1 MKKIFLLIL
10 LCLGLQNSQAQT
22 LNRRA
27 FLGVQLSAVPDS
39 VSQRAELANGKGV
52 WVQRVFPNSSAAA
65 ANLTPG
71 DVIVSVDKEEVEGVS
86 SFLSLLKTYES
97 GDAVKLIIVR
107 NRKRLKV
114 DLPLKSMP
122 EEQYESADLQY
133 AAVQGPTGLLRS
145 ILSLPAEGGKTPK
158 PVIYI
163 IQGIDCGSIDVA
175 FNPEGTFAQMIRA
188 FNEAGF
194 ATYRVEKSGVG
205 DSKGKIC
212 QDCDFIEDANGF
224 LAGLRQLKQNPA
236 IDSTQIYLLGLSMG
250 GVWAPW
256 MASQEPVKGVI
267 AYGTISRPF
276 NEYLLENFRRQAI
289 LRGTDFAEIEANM
302 KSDARLYHYLFEE
315 GMTPAQI
322 ITKYPEL
329 AFRIE
334 QISADPDGEEII
346 HLFANRSYQFHQQL
360 QHLNVSEAW
369 SKVDAKVLAVWGKG
383 DYVSNQAD
391 HTLISDIVN
400 FYHPGQGE
408 YAEIEANHWFEKT
421 PDMPTAFEARQSNQS
436 LAINQEVFSL
446 FIDWINKQS

>member
-1 MKKIFLLIL
+1 MKKIFLLML

-27 FLGVQLSAVPDS
+27 FLGIQLAAVPDS
-39 VSQRAELANGKGV
+39 VYQQASVAEGLGV

-65 ANLTPG
+65 ANLLAG
-71 DVIVSVDKEEVEGVS
+71 DVIISVDKKEVGGVVD
-86 SFLSLLKTYES
+86 FLSLLKTYES
-97 GDAVKLIIVR
+97 GDEVKLGIAR
-107 NRKRLKV
+107 GAKKLKI

-122 EEQYESADLQY
+122 EEQYEAASLQY
-133 AAVQGPTGLLRS
+133 GAVQGPTGLLRS
-145 ILSLPAEGGKTPK
+145 ILSLPSAPANGPK

-175 FNPEGTFAQMIRA
+175 FSPNGTFAQMIRA

-194 ATYRVEKSGVG
+194 ATYRVEKSGIG
-205 DSKGKIC
+205 DSKGTPC
-212 QDCDFIEDANGF
+212 RDCDFMQDAKGF

-236 IDSTQIYLLGLSMG
+236 IDSSQIYLLGLSMG

-256 MASQEPVKGVI
+256 MASQEPVKGLI

-289 LRGTDFAEIEANM
+289 LAGTDFAEIETNM
-302 KSDARLYHYLFEE
+302 KSDARLYHYMFEE
-315 GMTPAQI
+315 GLTPSQTI
-322 ITKYPEL
+322 EQYPEL
-329 AFRIE
+329 AARIQ
-334 QISADPDGEEII
+334 QISADPDGEAAV

-360 QHLNVSEAW
+360 QQLNVSQAW
-369 SKVDAKVLAVWGKG
+369 SKVDAKVLAVWGQG

-391 HTLISDIVN
+391 HTLIRDIVN
-400 FYHPGQGE
+400 YYHPGQAE
-408 YAEIEANHWFEKT
+408 YAEIDANHWFEQT
-421 PDMPTAFEARQSNQS
+421 PDMQTAYAARQSNQ
-436 LAINQEVFSL
+436 AMTINQEVFAL

>member
-1 MKKIFLLIL
+1 MKKIFLLIV

-27 FLGVQLSAVPDS
+27 FLGIQLSTVPDS
-39 VSQRAELANGKGV
+39 VSQKAALAEGEGV

-71 DVIVSVDKEEVEGVS
+71 DVIVSVDKKAVAGVAN
-86 SFLSLLKTYES
+86 FLSLLKAYEA
-97 GDAVKLIIVR
+97 GDEVKLGVVR
-107 NRKRLKV
+107 NAKKLKL
-114 DLPLKSMP
+114 DLPLRSMP
-122 EEQYESADLQY
+122 EEQYESASLQY
-133 AAVQGPTGLLRS
+133 GSVQGPTGLLRS
-145 ILSLPAEGGKTPK
+145 ILSLPTEENKTPK

-175 FNPEGTFAQMIRA
+175 FNPNGTFAQMIRA

-212 QDCDFIEDANGF
+212 RDCDFMEDANGF
-224 LAGLRQLKQNPA
+224 LAGLRALKQNPA
-236 IDSTQIYLLGLSMG
+236 IDSSKIYLLGLSMG

-302 KSDARLYHYLFEE
+302 KSDARLYHYMFEE
-315 GMTPAQI
+315 GMTPSQ
-322 ITKYPEL
+322 TMTQYPDL
-329 AFRIE
+329 APRID
-334 QISADPDGEEII
+334 QISADPEGDEVV

-369 SKVDAKVLAVWGKG
+369 SKVDAKVLAVWGRG

-391 HTLISDIVN
+391 HTLIRDIVN

-408 YAEIEANHWFEKT
+408 YAEIDANHWFETT
-421 PDMPTAFEARQSNQS
+421 PDMPTAFEARQSNQPMS
-436 LAINQEVFSL
+436 VNQEVFNL